1 MEDQDELKH
10 KMANAAQK
18 SKEDADDQFLK
29 KNKLGDGNPNKSP
42 LATNFLRS
50 TGLLDAY
57 EEVVASMIS
66 EGWPS
71 ETNIFDH
78 AAYLLL
84 KWQSE
89 NQDAITIQAATF
101 RRQFLLGGKPVP
113 TASSDFE
120 HIGGQ
125 DPKKP
130 KNYDKY
136 RDKKAEE
143 RQQGSKLV
151 LKSKKQYNF

>member
-1 MEDQDELKH
+1 MEDHEVRDNINH
-10 KMANAAQK
+10 AAKK
-18 SKEDADDQFLK
+18 SSKDADDQFLK
-29 KNKLGDGNPNKSP
+29 KNKLDDGIQNKSP

-57 EEVVASMIS
+57 EWVVAEMIS
-66 EGWPS
+66 EGWPA

-101 RRQFLLGGKPVP
+101 RR
-113 TASSDFE
+113 
-120 HIGGQ
+120 
-125 DPKKP
+125 
-130 KNYDKY
+130 
-136 RDKKAEE
+136 
-143 RQQGSKLV
+143 
-151 LKSKKQYNF
+151 